1 MYDLDGYKEYWGL
14 DTDDPIPNYN
24 PGVDIT
30 QSLLKDYCNQFP
42 TTEDEYN
49 GLTEAQQVWVNKA
62 FYIQQKQVLAFFDY
76 YSNSGGE
83 IITSQTVG
91 RTSVSYDASSM
102 RPSQD
107 INGIAQRML
116 DNSGICDNSIDLMVG
131 YDCGCG
137 GY

>member
-1 MYDLDGYKEYWGL
+1 MYDEISYKNYWGL
-14 DTDDPIPNYN
+14 GDEQVPGFDPAM
-24 PGVDIT
+24 DIT
-30 QSLLKDYCNQFP
+30 QTLLKDYCSQFP
-42 TTEDEYN
+42 VTEDEFN
-49 GLTEAQQVWVNKA
+49 ELTEAQQAWVNKA

-102 RPSQD
+102 KPSQD

-116 DNSGICDNSIDLMVG
+116 DKSGICDNSIDLIVG
-131 YDCGCG
+131 HDCGCG